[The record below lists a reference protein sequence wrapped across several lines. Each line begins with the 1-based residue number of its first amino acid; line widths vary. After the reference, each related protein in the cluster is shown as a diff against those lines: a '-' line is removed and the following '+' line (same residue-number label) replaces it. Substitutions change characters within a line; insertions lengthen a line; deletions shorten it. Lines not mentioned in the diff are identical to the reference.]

1 MNRRQEESNSARTN
15 CRSAKEENKRSA
27 VKIIIAEK
35 PSVAKS
41 IAAIVGAN
49 QKKEGYMEG
58 NGYAVTWA
66 FGHLVGL
73 AMPEH
78 YGIEGFKRENLPILP
93 AEFKLLP
100 RQVKEGKEY
109 KNDPGVMKQL
119 KIIKEL
125 FSRGDEII
133 VATDAGREGELIF
146 RYIFEYTG
154 CSLPFRRLWIS
165 SLTDR
170 AIRDG
175 FKTLRPGND
184 YDNLYASAKARS
196 QADWVVGINASQALS
211 LSAGYGIWSLGRVQ
225 TPTLAIICSR
235 YLENKEFKPQTY
247 FRLKLHTAKDATAF
261 TAISVDK
268 FDNLTIAEEVTAQ
281 VKAAGAVNV
290 IGIERKEVKQEP
302 PLLYDLTTLQKE
314 ANNKQGFSADKTL
327 TIAQTLYESKYIS
340 YPRTGSRYIS
350 ADVLEEIPHRIAML
364 RSHPLFG
371 AYADNRGDMS
381 LNTRSVDDS
390 KVTDHHALI
399 ITEEPAYELS
409 KDEQIIYDMVAGRM
423 LEAFGERCVK
433 ENTAV
438 KLDAGGV
445 HFSCKGSVTL
455 VPGWR
460 AVFNVKDEPNDED
473 DSTVLPALVE
483 GDNLSVRDCEIQQK
497 QTKPRPLHTE
507 SSLLAAME
515 SCAKEVEDE
524 QQSEAIKEC
533 GIGTPATRAAIIET
547 LFSREYIIREKKSLV
562 PTNKGIVVYLA
573 VKDKKIAD
581 VAMTGQWEQ
590 ALNKI
595 ASGEMDAATFHKG
608 IEVYASQITA
618 ELLAMTFERQD
629 NRPSCPCPKCKSG
642 NVVIYQKVAKCQN
655 ETCGLTVWRSIA
667 KKELTDG
674 QLADLL
680 NSGQTAFIKGFVS
693 SKTGSTFEAA
703 VKFDADY
710 KTVFE
715 FPQKKVGS
723 KKRRS
728 K

>member
-1 MNRRQEESNSARTN
+1 M
-15 CRSAKEENKRSA
+15 
-27 VKIIIAEK
+27 KIIIAEK

-49 QKKEGYMEG
+49 NKKDGYIEG

-93 AEFKLLP
+93 KEFKLLP

-119 KIIKEL
+119 KVIKEL

-133 VATDAGREGELIF
+133 NCADAGREGENIF
-146 RYIFEYTG
+146 RFIYEYLG
-154 CSLPFRRLWIS
+154 CTLPFQRLWIS

-170 AIRDG
+170 AIKDG
-175 FKTLRPGND
+175 FKTLRPGSD
-184 YDNLYASAKARS
+184 YDNLYAPAKARS
-196 QADWVVGINASQALS
+196 QADWLVGINSSQALS
-211 LSAGYGIWSLGRVQ
+211 ISAGSGVWSLGRVQ

-235 YLENKEFKPQTY
+235 YLENKDFKPQTY
-247 FRLKLHTAKDATAF
+247 FRLKLHTAKDAVAF
-261 TAISVDK
+261 PTLSVDK
-268 FDNLTIAEEVTAQ
+268 FVTRTIAEEVTAQ
-281 VKAAGAVNV
+281 VKAAEVVKVTGV
-290 IGIERKEVKQEP
+290 EHREVKQEP

-314 ANNKQGFSADKTL
+314 ANSKYGFSADKTL
-327 TIAQTLYESKYIS
+327 TITQALYEAKKIS

-350 ADVLEEIPHRIAML
+350 EDVLEEIPHLIATL

-371 AYADNRGDMS
+371 AYIDSRFDTT

-399 ITEEPAYELS
+399 ITEDPASGLS
-409 KDEQIIYDMVAGRM
+409 KEEQLIYDMVAGRM
-423 LEAFGERCVK
+423 LEAFGERCIK

-438 KLDAGGV
+438 SLDAGGV

-455 VPGWR
+455 VPVWR
-460 AVFNVKDEPNDED
+460 SVFNSKDEPNGED
-473 DSTVLPALVE
+473 DTAVLLALIE
-483 GDNLSVRDCEIQQK
+483 GNSLSIRDCEIQEK

-515 SCAKEVEDE
+515 SAGKEVENE
-524 QQSEAIKEC
+524 EEREAMKDC
-533 GIGTPATRAAIIET
+533 GIGTPATRASIIET
-547 LFSREYIIREKKSLV
+547 LFSREYIVREKKNLV
-562 PTNKGIVVYLA
+562 PTNKGLVVYLA

-595 ASGEMDAATFHKG
+595 ALGDMDASTFHKA
-608 IEVYASQITA
+608 IEVYASQITT
-618 ELLAMTFERQD
+618 ELLDMTFERQD
-629 NRPSCPCPKCKSG
+629 NRQSCPCPKCKSG
-642 NVVIYQKVAKCQN
+642 NVVIYNKVAKCQN
-655 ETCGLTVWRSIA
+655 ENCGLTVWRSIA

-674 QLADLL
+674 QLTDLL
-680 NSGQTAFIKGFVS
+680 MNGKTAFIKGFVS

-703 VKFDADY
+703 IKFDADY

-715 FPQKKVGS
+715 FPQNKGGS

>member
-1 MNRRQEESNSARTN
+1 M
-15 CRSAKEENKRSA
+15 
-27 VKIIIAEK
+27 KIIIAEK

-41 IAAIVGAN
+41 IAAVVGAN
-49 QKKEGYMEG
+49 NKKEGYMEG
-58 NGYAVTWA
+58 NGYAITWA

-119 KIIKEL
+119 KVIKEL

-146 RYIFEYTG
+146 RYIFEYIG
-154 CSLPFRRLWIS
+154 SSLPFRRLWIS

-196 QADWVVGINASQALS
+196 QADWVVGVNSSQALS
-211 LSAGYGIWSLGRVQ
+211 LSAGYGVWSLGRVQ

-247 FRLKLHTAKDATAF
+247 FRLKLHTSKDATAF
-261 TAISVDK
+261 AALSVDK
-268 FDNLTIAEEVTAQ
+268 FDNRTTAEDVTAQ
-281 VKAAGAVNV
+281 VKAVEILRVTNV
-290 IGIERKEVKQEP
+290 ERKEVQQEP

-314 ANNKQGFSADKTL
+314 ANSKHGFSADKTL
-327 TIAQTLYESKYIS
+327 TIAQALYEAKRIS

-371 AYADNRGDMS
+371 AYIDSRFDTT

-399 ITEEPAYELS
+399 ITEEPAHELS

-423 LEAFGERCVK
+423 LEAFGERCIK

-445 HFSCKGSVTL
+445 HFSCKGSFTL

-473 DSTVLPALVE
+473 DSTSLPALVE
-483 GDNLSVRDCEIQQK
+483 GDSLSVRDCEIQEK

-524 QQSEAIKEC
+524 QESEAMKEC

-547 LFSREYIIREKKSLV
+547 LFSREYIVREKKSLV
-562 PTNKGIVVYLA
+562 PTNKGLVVYMA

-608 IEVYASQITA
+608 IEIYAAQITT
-618 ELLAMTFERQD
+618 ELLGMTFERQD

-655 ETCGLTVWRSIA
+655 ENCGLTVWRSIA

-674 QLADLL
+674 QLTDLL
-680 NSGQTAFIKGFVS
+680 TSGQTALIKGFVS
-693 SKTGSTFEAA
+693 SKAGSTFEAA

-715 FPQKKVGS
+715 FPQKKVDS